1 MAPLIRIFQ
10 QEKEWYETKICVTAQ
25 HRSMLDQ
32 VLDFFQLVPDYDLDL
47 MKDNQSLSD
56 ITASC
61 IRELGRVMA
70 DYEPDLV
77 FVQGDTTTTFAGAL
91 TAYYHK
97 SKVAHV
103 EAGMRTWNKF
113 SPFPEEVNRKLVT
126 QLSDFHFAAT
136 ASAAENLRSES
147 ITENV
152 FVTGNTVIDA
162 LHLGIKI
169 TRQMDEISFF
179 DAFAGVDF
187 SKKII
192 LVTGHRRESFG
203 DGLKNIC
210 HAIKEI
216 ALNRDDVHFVYPVHM
231 NPNVARPVK
240 SILGNIGNISLC
252 EPLPYHN
259 LLWLMNRSY
268 MVLTDSGGIQEEA
281 PSLGKPV
288 LVMREVSERMEG
300 VEAGNALLVGTSTE
314 KISSAVKLL
323 LDDTSAYSK
332 MSRAGNPYGDGK
344 ASERIRSIVS
354 SAFNI
359 PVKTELPS
367 EV

>member
-1 MAPLIRIFQ
+1 M
-10 QEKEWYETKICVTAQ
+10 
-25 HRSMLDQ
+25 
-32 VLDFFQLVPDYDLDL
+32 
-47 MKDNQSLSD
+47 
-56 ITASC
+56 
-61 IRELGRVMA
+61 
-70 DYEPDLV
+70 
-77 FVQGDTTTTFAGAL
+77 
-91 TAYYHK
+91 
-97 SKVAHV
+97 
-103 EAGMRTWNKF
+103 
-113 SPFPEEVNRKLVT
+113 
-126 QLSDFHFAAT
+126 
-136 ASAAENLRSES
+136 
-147 ITENV
+147 
-152 FVTGNTVIDA
+152 
-162 LHLGIKI
+162 
-169 TRQMDEISFF
+169 
-179 DAFAGVDF
+179 
-187 SKKII
+187 
-192 LVTGHRRESFG
+192 
-203 DGLKNIC
+203 
-210 HAIKEI
+210 
-216 ALNRDDVHFVYPVHM
+216 NRDDVHFVYPVHM

-268 MVLTDSGGIQEEA
+268 IVLTDSGGIQEEA

-323 LDDTSAYSK
+323 LDDTAAYNK

-359 PVKTELPS
+359 PVKTGLPT